1 MFSDDFVFIALL
13 IVHILFG
20 TAVLLAALGAM
31 ATQWLRMPHARHVV
45 CGQVF
50 FWGMVG
56 VFVTALPMSLM
67 RESLFLLLVS
77 IFSIYLAWSGY
88 RYAKRRKGPIAMK
101 DYLASGVMLA
111 TAVGMIAIGGTMVFG
126 GDLNGIT
133 LLVFGGL
140 GFLLAATDFQIFR
153 SGEYTG
159 KDRIANHLGMMLGA
173 TIAAV
178 TAFAVT
184 NFHMDPEFVLW
195 IAPTVIILPL
205 IYYWR
210 NRVLR
215 GK

>member
-1 MFSDDFVFIALL
+1 
-13 IVHILFG
+13 
-20 TAVLLAALGAM
+20 
-31 ATQWLRMPHARHVV
+31 MPHTRHVI
-45 CGQVF
+45 CGQGF

-56 VFVTALPMSLM
+56 VFVTALPLSVM

-88 RYAKRRKGPIAMK
+88 RYAKRRTGPIAMK
-101 DYLASGVMLA
+101 DYLAAGAMIVA
-111 TAVGMIAIGGTMVFG
+111 AVGMIVTGGMMVFG
-126 GDLNGIT
+126 GDSNGIT

-140 GFLLAATDFQIFR
+140 GFWLVAADVQVFR

-178 TAFAVT
+178 TAFVVT
-184 NFHMDPEFVLW
+184 NFRIDPMFVLW
-195 IAPTVIILPL
+195 IAPTVVIFPL
-205 IYYWR
+205 IFYWR
-210 NRVLR
+210 NRVLK